1 MHGARLSPSDWHERG
16 RRVFREEVED
26 DPDAEAGFLDDQCM
40 RGARDD
46 RQLGIRDAAVRC
58 KRWPI
63 EIVDSCVHRDVHNYP
78 RSSPTRSFGPITA
91 RRSMVGE
98 SNSIKSTSRVARRRA
113 PSTAGSSAR
122 RRRVGGRL
130 PSSHLARRGEARARA
145 RADPRRPG
153 YLVRRQRRHL
163 PDRPRLRATG
173 EAGQWLGR
181 HQRRAPAIPCGC
193 DMNASVIAEA
203 VSWVI
208 RPRAVRHGHG
218 RGRRGG

>member
-153 YLVRRQRRHL
+153 IWFGDSAATFRIGLAYEPPEKLANGLDVISAALQ
-163 PDRPRLRATG
+163 PFRA
-173 EAGQWLGR
+173 
-181 HQRRAPAIPCGC
+181 
-193 DMNASVIAEA
+193 A
-203 VSWVI
+203 VT
-208 RPRAVRHGHG
+208 
-218 RGRRGG
+218 